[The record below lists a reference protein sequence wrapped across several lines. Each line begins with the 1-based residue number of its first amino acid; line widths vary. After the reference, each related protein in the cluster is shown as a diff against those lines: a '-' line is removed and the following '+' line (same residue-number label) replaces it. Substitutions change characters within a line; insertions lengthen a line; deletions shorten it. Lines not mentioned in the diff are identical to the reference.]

1 MIDAG
6 QLDFHPN
13 KWIDEMLAQ
22 TQQKLKEAQLM
33 GEKFAEQIKLYE
45 YLIEQI
51 KNLPHH
57 HLDALKEEI
66 KVFNAKKE
74 ALKQGIGENEKL
86 QVQLSTKLNALRVLY
101 DKIVSK

>member
-1 MIDAG
+1 MMDAS

-13 KWIDEMLAQ
+13 KWIEDILTQ

-33 GEKFAEQIKLYE
+33 GRKLAEQIRLYE

-51 KNLPHH
+51 KNLPQH

-66 KVFNAKKE
+66 KVFSAKKE
-74 ALKQGIGENEKL
+74 SLKQSIEENEKL
-86 QVQLSTKLNALRVLY
+86 QVQLSTKLNALRVLG
-101 DKIVSK
+101 DKMNI